1 MDSEDS
7 EYMLK
12 LKVVLR
18 SSIELNK
25 SGSNNCLGP
34 DQTAFLCVRAKK
46 CWEASVITS
55 QCAWLQYHGSKP
67 DSLSKSPFEIIFEK
81 DGTIAWHRNI
91 IPA

>member
-34 DQTAFLCVRAKK
+34 DQTAFLCVTAKK
-46 CWEASVITS
+46 CWELSH
-55 QCAWLQYHGSKP
+55 CAWLQYHGSKP
-67 DSLSKSPFEIIFEK
+67 ASLSKSPFEMILEK
-81 DGTIAWHRNI
+81 AGIA
-91 IPA
+91 